1 MKLLKRFPGFFFSRS
16 EKSRIV
22 SAIREA
28 EKNTSGEI
36 RVHLERRVKG
46 DILEH
51 ARRVFERIGMT
62 KTKDRNGVLIFLA
75 VRDKQVAIIG
85 DRGIHEKVPEGFWD
99 SEIALMRGCFRER
112 KFAEGVV
119 RAILKAGEKLK
130 AFYPYHDEDQNELA
144 DDISVS
150 DWS

>member
-1 MKLLKRFPGFFFSRS
+1 
-16 EKSRIV
+16 
-22 SAIREA
+22 
-28 EKNTSGEI
+28 
-36 RVHLERRVKG
+36 
-46 DILEH
+46 
-51 ARRVFERIGMT
+51 MT

-99 SEIALMRGCFRER
+99 SEIAPMRGVSGEEICGR
-112 KFAEGVV
+112 VV